1 MRRRSGPPRGIR
13 HRYISGVLAPPPT
26 IDGDFVSGL
35 WPRSCAVIDVDSRPL
50 LLLLATL
57 VSLLTAGVL
66 THALKSARSRDRVL
80 GWGWVFAGAVAVGT
94 GLWSIQALALLGS
107 QLGSSQNFTFKA
119 IALAWGVSVVAAGA
133 ALIAAREI
141 ASARLRLWTLPPL
154 LSVIFGAALG
164 VSVNVLPASSTLA
177 AWSVPWSAVALLLL
191 GASTVVALWGSHGA
205 AGQANEDTRLHA
217 AAGICAL
224 GIGLVAAHTMALHGM
239 RFGPTA
245 EPAAPVAGLDALGL
259 VMAASV
265 GALAVAIAVLSA
277 WFDGR
282 NRAHTRSLATSLNE
296 ANIQLRRQAFCDPLT
311 ALPNRLLFEERLHQT
326 LQRVG
331 RTQSAMA
338 VLFIDLDGFKPIND
352 SFGHAAG
359 DVVLREVGARLLDLA
374 GQSGTAA
381 RVGGDEFLLLV
392 PQPGNAEGAAA
403 VAQQALQVLGRPY
416 KLPNR
421 GEVKLSCSIGIA
433 LFPEHGST
441 AKLIANADAAMYA
454 AKRTG
459 GSTYAFFEARMD
471 LDVREQVEMQ
481 TELRLALERHQLKL
495 YYQPKIHGASGQ
507 VTGVEALIRWDHPVR
522 GLMSPEVFIPVAERF
537 GLIGHIGNWVIEES
551 CRQIRQWLD
560 LGLRMRVAVN
570 LSMHQL
576 RQDDLV
582 PRIRRALDA
591 YRVDPALLTFEIT
604 ESVAMEDT
612 QATMRSF
619 GHLARVGAS
628 LSIDDFGTGYSSL
641 AYLRKLPARQLKID
655 RGFVADVEHSSDA
668 LAVVDAVIKLAHAL
682 GLKVVAEG
690 VETERQR
697 DVLLGLR
704 CDELQGYLF
713 ARPMPA
719 QMLTVW
725 AMNGE
730 DDAHDIEFRHSLFA
744 GHVPSAL
751 Q

>member
-1 MRRRSGPPRGIR
+1 
-13 HRYISGVLAPPPT
+13 
-26 IDGDFVSGL
+26 
-35 WPRSCAVIDVDSRPL
+35 VIDAESHPL

-66 THALKSARSRDRVL
+66 MHALKTARSRDSLL
-80 GWGWVFAGAVAVGT
+80 GWGWVLAGAMAVGT
-94 GLWSIQALALLGS
+94 GLWSTQALALLGS
-107 QLGSSQNFTFKA
+107 RLGGSQLFTFKA

-133 ALIAAREI
+133 GLLAAREI
-141 ASARLRLWTLPPL
+141 ASPRLRMWTLPWI
-154 LSVIFGAALG
+154 LSAIFGVALG
-164 VSVNVLPASSTLA
+164 ITVKVLPAGSTLA
-177 AWSVPWSAVALLLL
+177 SWSVFWSAAAVLLL
-191 GASTVVALWGSHGA
+191 GTSAMFTQWWSHSASGQAQEDAGLHGA
-205 AGQANEDTRLHA
+205 AGIAT
-217 AAGICAL
+217 L
-224 GIGLVAAHTMALHGM
+224 GIGLAGAHAMALHGM
-239 RFGPTA
+239 QFRSVV
-245 EPAAPVAGLDALGL
+245 EPATAIEGLDALGL
-259 VMAASV
+259 TVAASV

-277 WFDGR
+277 WFDWR
-282 NRAHTRSLATSLNE
+282 NRAHNRSLATSLNE

-311 ALPNRLLFEERLHQT
+311 ALPNRLLFEERMQHA

-331 RTQSAMA
+331 RTPSAMA

-359 DVVLREVGARLLDLA
+359 DVVLREVGARLLELA

-392 PQPGNAEGAAA
+392 SQPGGTDGAGA

-481 TELRLALERHQLKL
+481 TDLRLALERHQLKL

-507 VTGVEALIRWDHPVR
+507 VTGVEALIRWDHPGR
-522 GLMSPEVFIPVAERF
+522 GLISPEVFIPVAERF
-537 GLIGHIGNWVIEES
+537 GMIGHIGNWVIEEA
-551 CRQIRQWLD
+551 CRQIREWLD

-591 YRVDPALLTFEIT
+591 HRVDPALLTFEIT

-628 LSIDDFGTGYSSL
+628 LAIDDFGTGYSSL

-655 RGFVADVEHSSDA
+655 RSFVADIEHSSDA

-730 DDAHDIEFRHSLFA
+730 DDTHDIEFSHSLFA
-744 GHVPSAL
+744 GHIPSAL

>member
-1 MRRRSGPPRGIR
+1 
-13 HRYISGVLAPPPT
+13 
-26 IDGDFVSGL
+26 
-35 WPRSCAVIDVDSRPL
+35 VIDVESHPL

-66 THALKSARSRDRVL
+66 THALKSARSRDSVL
-80 GWGWVFAGAVAVGT
+80 GWGWVLAGAVAVGT
-94 GLWSIQALALLGS
+94 GLWSTQALVLLGS
-107 QLGSSQNFTFKA
+107 RLGGAQLFTFKA
-119 IALAWGVSVVAAGA
+119 VFLAWVVSVVAAA
-133 ALIAAREI
+133 IALLAAREI
-141 ASARLRLWTLPPL
+141 ASARLRTWGLPWL
-154 LSVIFGAALG
+154 LSAIFGLALAI
-164 VSVNVLPASSTLA
+164 SVQVLPTGGTLA
-177 AWSVPWSAVALLLL
+177 SWNGFWAAAALLLL
-191 GASTVVALWGSHGA
+191 GSSAMVTQWSAHSA
-205 AGQANEDTRLHA
+205 AGQAQEDASLHA
-217 AAGICAL
+217 GAGIAAL
-224 GIGLVAAHTMALHGM
+224 GIGLAGAHAMALHGM
-239 RFGPTA
+239 QFRA
-245 EPAAPVAGLDALGL
+245 VEPMLAVTGLDALGL
-259 VMAASV
+259 TVAATV

-277 WFDGR
+277 WFDWR

-331 RTQSAMA
+331 RTPSAMA

-359 DVVLREVGARLLDLA
+359 DVVLREVGARLLELA

-392 PQPGNAEGAAA
+392 PQPGGTEGAAA

-537 GLIGHIGNWVIEES
+537 GLIGHIGNWVIEEA

-591 YRVDPALLTFEIT
+591 HRVDPALLTFEIT

-628 LSIDDFGTGYSSL
+628 LAIDDFGTGYSSL

-704 CDELQGYLF
+704 CDELQGYLY

-730 DDAHDIEFRHSLFA
+730 DETHDIEFSHSLFA

>member
-1 MRRRSGPPRGIR
+1 M
-13 HRYISGVLAPPPT
+13 
-26 IDGDFVSGL
+26 
-35 WPRSCAVIDVDSRPL
+35 IDVEARPL

-66 THALKSARSRDRVL
+66 THALKTARSRDSLL
-80 GWGWVFAGAVAVGT
+80 GWGWVLAGAVAVGT
-94 GLWSIQALALLGS
+94 GLWSTQALALLGS
-107 QLGSSQNFTFKA
+107 RLGGVQLFTFKGV
-119 IALAWGVSVVAAGA
+119 ALAWGVSVVAAA
-133 ALIAAREI
+133 AGLLAAREI
-141 ASARLRLWTLPPL
+141 ASAHLRVWALPWI
-154 LSVIFGAALG
+154 LSGIFGVALG
-164 VSVNVLPASSTLA
+164 VTVNVLPAGSELA
-177 AWSVPWSAVALLLL
+177 SWHVFWGTAAFLLL
-191 GASTVVALWGSHGA
+191 GTSAWFAQWWSHSA
-205 AGQANEDTRLHA
+205 AGQASEDAGLHA
-217 AAGICAL
+217 AAGVAAL
-224 GIGLVAAHTMALHGM
+224 GIGLAGAQAMALQGM
-239 RFGPTA
+239 QFRNLPDGGL
-245 EPAAPVAGLDALGL
+245 APEGLDALGL
-259 VMAASV
+259 MVAAAV

-277 WFDGR
+277 WFDWR
-282 NRAHTRSLATSLNE
+282 NRAHNRSLATSLNE

-331 RTQSAMA
+331 RTPSAMA

-359 DVVLREVGARLLDLA
+359 DVVLREVGSRLLELA

-392 PQPGNAEGAAA
+392 PQPGGTEGASA
-403 VAQQALQVLGRPY
+403 VAQQALQVLARPY

-537 GLIGHIGNWVIEES
+537 GLIGHIGNWVIEEA

-560 LGLRMRVAVN
+560 MGLRMRVAVN

-591 YRVDPALLTFEIT
+591 HRVDPALLTFEIT

-655 RGFVADVEHSSDA
+655 RGFVADIEHSSDA

-704 CDELQGYLF
+704 CDELQGYLY

-730 DDAHDIEFRHSLFA
+730 DDTHDIEFSHSLFA
-744 GHVPSAL
+744 GHIPSAL

>member
-1 MRRRSGPPRGIR
+1 M
-13 HRYISGVLAPPPT
+13 
-26 IDGDFVSGL
+26 
-35 WPRSCAVIDVDSRPL
+35 IDVEARPA

-66 THALKSARSRDRVL
+66 AHALKTARSRDNL
-80 GWGWVFAGAVAVGT
+80 MGWGWVLAGAVAVGT
-94 GLWSIQALALLGS
+94 GLWSTQALALLGS
-107 QLGSSQNFTFKA
+107 RLGGTQLFLFKGVA
-119 IALAWGVSVVAAGA
+119 VAWCVSVAAAAAGLLVA
-133 ALIAAREI
+133 RALMPR
-141 ASARLRLWTLPPL
+141 RLRLWLVPL
-154 LSVIFGAALG
+154 LLGGIYGAALA
-164 VSVNVLPASSTLA
+164 VTVRVLPGTSELA
-177 AWSVPWSAVALLLL
+177 VWSVPWAVTAFLLLA
-191 GASTVVALWGSHGA
+191 GSVAFSQWWTQTAS
-205 AGQANEDTRLHA
+205 GQAREDMGPHA
-217 AAGICAL
+217 AVSIAAL
-224 GIGLVAAHTMALHGM
+224 GIGLAGAQALVLRGIQY
-239 RFGPTA
+239 RPLTA
-245 EPAAPVAGLDALGL
+245 ELVPSEGLDALGL
-259 VMAASV
+259 TVSASV
-265 GALAVAIAVLSA
+265 GALAVAIAVIGA
-277 WFDGR
+277 WFDWR
-282 NRAHTRSLATSLNE
+282 NRAQNRSLATSLNE

-311 ALPNRLLFEERLHQT
+311 ALPNRLLFEERMNQT

-331 RTQSAMA
+331 RTPSAMA

-359 DVVLREVGARLLDLA
+359 DVVLREVGARLLELA

-392 PQPGNAEGAAA
+392 PQPGGADGASA
-403 VAQQALQVLGRPY
+403 VAQQALQVLARPY
-416 KLPNR
+416 RLPNR

-471 LDVREQVEMQ
+471 LDVREQVELQ
-481 TELRLALERHQLKL
+481 TELRQALERQQLKL

-537 GLIGHIGNWVIEES
+537 GLIGTIGNWVIEES
-551 CRQIRQWLD
+551 CRQIREWLD

-576 RQDDLV
+576 RQEDLV

-591 YRVDPALLTFEIT
+591 HRVDPALLTFEIT

-655 RGFVADVEHSSDA
+655 RGFVADIEHSSDA

-725 AMNGE
+725 AMKDE
-730 DDAHDIEFRHSLFA
+730 DDRDIEFRHSLFQSLPT
-744 GHVPSAL
+744 PSAL

>member
-1 MRRRSGPPRGIR
+1 
-13 HRYISGVLAPPPT
+13 
-26 IDGDFVSGL
+26 
-35 WPRSCAVIDVDSRPL
+35 VIDVESRPL

-66 THALKSARSRDRVL
+66 THALKSARSRDSLL
-80 GWGWVFAGAVAVGT
+80 GWGWVLAGAVAVGT
-94 GLWSIQALALLGS
+94 GLWSTQALALLGS
-107 QLGSSQNFTFKA
+107 RLGGTQVFTFKA
-119 IALAWGVSVVAAGA
+119 VALAWSVSVVAAGA
-133 ALIAAREI
+133 GLLAAREI
-141 ASARLRLWTLPPL
+141 ASARLRTWALPWI
-154 LSVIFGAALG
+154 LSAIYGVALG
-164 VSVNVLPASSTLA
+164 VTVKVLPAGSTLA
-177 AWSVPWSAVALLLL
+177 SWSVFWAFAAWLLL
-191 GASTVVALWGSHGA
+191 GTSAMFTQWWAHTAS
-205 AGQANEDTRLHA
+205 GQAQEDAGLHA
-217 AAGICAL
+217 AAGIAAL
-224 GIGLVAAHTMALHGM
+224 GIGLAGAHAMALHGM
-239 RFGPTA
+239 QFR
-245 EPAAPVAGLDALGL
+245 AADPVLAVAGLDALGL
-259 VMAASV
+259 TVAASV

-277 WFDGR
+277 WFDWR
-282 NRAHTRSLATSLNE
+282 NRSHTRSLATSLNE
-296 ANIQLRRQAFCDPLT
+296 ANTQLRRQAFCDPLT

-331 RTQSAMA
+331 RTPSAMA

-359 DVVLREVGARLLDLA
+359 DVVLREVGARLLELA

-392 PQPGNAEGAAA
+392 PQPGGTEGAAA
-403 VAQQALQVLGRPY
+403 VAQQALHVLARPY

-495 YYQPKIHGASGQ
+495 YYQPKIHGASGR

-522 GLMSPEVFIPVAERF
+522 GLMSPEIFIPVAERF
-537 GLIGHIGNWVIEES
+537 GLIGHIGNWVIEEA

-591 YRVDPALLTFEIT
+591 HRVDPALLTFEIT

-619 GHLARVGAS
+619 GHLARIGAS
-628 LSIDDFGTGYSSL
+628 LAIDDFGTGYSSL

-655 RGFVADVEHSSDA
+655 RGFVADIEHSSDA

-725 AMNGE
+725 AMNG
-730 DDAHDIEFRHSLFA
+730 DDETHDIEFSHSLFA
-744 GHVPSAL
+744 GHIPGAL

>member
-1 MRRRSGPPRGIR
+1 MPGPTRPRR
-13 HRYISGVLAPPPT
+13 ACT
-26 IDGDFVSGL
+26 
-35 WPRSCAVIDVDSRPL
+35 VIDVETRPL

-66 THALKSARSRDRVL
+66 AHALRTARSRDNL
-80 GWGWVFAGAVAVGT
+80 MGWGWVLAGAVAVGT
-94 GLWSIQALALLGS
+94 GLWSIQSLALLGS
-107 QLGSSQNFTFKA
+107 RLGGSQVFTFKSVA
-119 IALAWGVSVVAAGA
+119 IAWCGCVAAA
-133 ALIAAREI
+133 AAGLLVAR
-141 ASARLRLWTLPPL
+141 SLMPRQLRLWLTPL
-154 LSVIFGAALG
+154 VLSTIYGAALG
-164 VSVNVLPASSTLA
+164 LTVRVLPGTSELASWSAGWAITAFALLAASAAFSQWWTQTATGQAREDLGPHAAVSIAVLGVGLAGAHGLAMRGILYRPASSGLM
-177 AWSVPWSAVALLLL
+177 P
-191 GASTVVALWGSHGA
+191 
-205 AGQANEDTRLHA
+205 NE
-217 AAGICAL
+217 
-224 GIGLVAAHTMALHGM
+224 
-239 RFGPTA
+239 
-245 EPAAPVAGLDALGL
+245 GLDALGL
-259 VMAASV
+259 TVSASV
-265 GALAVAIAVLSA
+265 GALAVAIAVIGA
-277 WFDGR
+277 WFDWR
-282 NRAHTRSLATSLNE
+282 NRAQNRSLATSLNE
-296 ANIQLRRQAFCDPLT
+296 ANVQLRRQAFCDPLT

-331 RTQSAMA
+331 RTPSAMA

-359 DVVLREVGARLLDLA
+359 DVVLREVGTRLLELA
-374 GQSGTAA
+374 GPSGTAA

-392 PQPGNAEGAAA
+392 PQPGSPDGAGA
-403 VAQQALQVLGRPY
+403 VAQQVLQVLARPY
-416 KLPNR
+416 RLPNR

-441 AKLIANADAAMYA
+441 AKLIANADAAMYS

-459 GSTYAFFEARMD
+459 GSTYAFFEARME
-471 LDVREQVEMQ
+471 LDVREQVELQ
-481 TELRLALERHQLKL
+481 TELRQALERHQLKL

-507 VTGVEALIRWDHPVR
+507 VTGVEALIRWDHPMR

-537 GLIGHIGNWVIEES
+537 GLIGHIGNWVIEEA

-591 YRVDPALLTFEIT
+591 HRVDPALLTFEIT

-655 RGFVADVEHSSDA
+655 RSFVADIEHSSDA

-725 AMNGE
+725 ATKE
-730 DDAHDIEFRHSLFA
+730 DDGHDIQVRHWLFQSDT
-744 GHVPSAL
+744 PSAL

>member
-1 MRRRSGPPRGIR
+1 
-13 HRYISGVLAPPPT
+13 
-26 IDGDFVSGL
+26 
-35 WPRSCAVIDVDSRPL
+35 VIDVEARPL

-66 THALKSARSRDRVL
+66 THALNTARSRDSLL
-80 GWGWVFAGAVAVGT
+80 GWGWVLAGSVAVGT
-94 GLWSIQALALLGS
+94 GLWSTQSLALVGSRLGGPQLFTFHSMAWAWGTSVAAAAASLLAARALRATVLRVWLLPWILSLIFGVAIGITVRVLPVGSELATWSLGWALAAAALLGLSTTFTQWWAHSMVGRANEDSGPLAAPGIAALGTGLACAHALALQGM
-107 QLGSSQNFTFKA
+107 QF
-119 IALAWGVSVVAAGA
+119 
-133 ALIAAREI
+133 R
-141 ASARLRLWTLPPL
+141 P
-154 LSVIFGAALG
+154 LG
-164 VSVNVLPASSTLA
+164 VNLSPA
-177 AWSVPWSAVALLLL
+177 
-191 GASTVVALWGSHGA
+191 
-205 AGQANEDTRLHA
+205 E
-217 AAGICAL
+217 
-224 GIGLVAAHTMALHGM
+224 
-239 RFGPTA
+239 
-245 EPAAPVAGLDALGL
+245 GLDALGL
-259 VMAASV
+259 TVAASV
-265 GALAVAIAVLSA
+265 GALTVAIAVLGA
-277 WFDGR
+277 LFDWR
-282 NRAHTRSLATSLNE
+282 NRAQNRSLATSLNE
-296 ANIQLRRQAFCDPLT
+296 ANTLLRRQAFCDPLT
-311 ALPNRLLFEERLHQT
+311 ELPNRLLFEERLGQT

-331 RTQSAMA
+331 RTPSAMA

-359 DVVLREVGARLLDLA
+359 DVVLREVGARLLELA
-374 GQSGTAA
+374 SPSGTAA

-392 PQPGNAEGAAA
+392 PQPGGNEGAAA
-403 VAQQALQVLGRPY
+403 VAQRALQVLARPY

-433 LFPEHGST
+433 MFPEHGST

-481 TELRLALERHQLKL
+481 TDLRQALERNQLKL

-522 GLMSPEVFIPVAERF
+522 GLISPELFIPVAERF
-537 GLIGHIGNWVIEES
+537 GLIGHIGNWVIEEV
-551 CRQIRQWLD
+551 CRQIRHWLD
-560 LGLRMRVAVN
+560 LGLRMRVSLN

-582 PRIRRALDA
+582 PRIRRSLDA
-591 YRVDPALLTFEIT
+591 HRVDPALLTFEIT

-655 RGFVADVEHSSDA
+655 RGFVADIEHSSDA

-690 VETERQR
+690 VETESQR

-725 AMNGE
+725 AMKEHDEPN
-730 DDAHDIEFRHSLFA
+730 DIEFSHSLFQSHIPA
-744 GHVPSAL
+744 AL

>member
-1 MRRRSGPPRGIR
+1 MPGQQRPRRVR
-13 HRYISGVLAPPPT
+13 T
-26 IDGDFVSGL
+26 
-35 WPRSCAVIDVDSRPL
+35 VIDVEARPL
-50 LLLLATL
+50 LLLLAAL
-57 VSLLTAGVL
+57 VALLTAGVL
-66 THALKSARSRDRVL
+66 AHALKTARSRDDL
-80 GWGWVFAGAVAVGT
+80 MGWGWVLAGAVAVGT
-94 GLWSIQALALLGS
+94 GLWSTQALALLGAR
-107 QLGSSQNFTFKA
+107 LGGTQVFSFNA
-119 IALAWGVSVVAAGA
+119 VALAWGASVAAA
-133 ALIAAREI
+133 AASLLVARSPLSRTLRIWLTPWLLAAI
-141 ASARLRLWTLPPL
+141 YG
-154 LSVIFGAALG
+154 VALAVTVRVMPG
-164 VSVNVLPASSTLA
+164 LSTLA
-177 AWSVPWSAVALLLL
+177 SWSVGSAIAALCWLAAAATFSQWWTHTVSGQAREDLGPHAAVSIAVL
-191 GASTVVALWGSHGA
+191 GA
-205 AGQANEDTRLHA
+205 
-217 AAGICAL
+217 
-224 GIGLVAAHTMALHGM
+224 GLVGAHALALRGIQYQAMAGV
-239 RFGPTA
+239 P
-245 EPAAPVAGLDALGL
+245 PSDGLDALGL
-259 VMAASV
+259 TVSASV
-265 GALAVAIAVLSA
+265 GALAVAIAVLGA
-277 WFDGR
+277 WFDWR
-282 NRAHTRSLATSLNE
+282 NRAQNRSLATSLNE

-311 ALPNRLLFEERLHQT
+311 ALPNRLLFEERLNQT

-331 RTQSAMA
+331 RTPSAMA

-359 DVVLREVGARLLDLA
+359 DVVLREVGSRLLELA
-374 GQSGTAA
+374 GPSGTAA

-392 PQPGNAEGAAA
+392 PQPGSADGAAA
-403 VAQQALQVLGRPY
+403 VAQQALEVLARPY

-471 LDVREQVEMQ
+471 LDVREQVELQ
-481 TELRLALERHQLKL
+481 TELRLALERQQLRL
-495 YYQPKIHGASGQ
+495 YYQPKIHAASGQ
-507 VTGVEALIRWDHPVR
+507 VTGVEALIRWDHPLR

-591 YRVDPALLTFEIT
+591 HRVDPALLTFEIT

-619 GHLARVGAS
+619 GHLARIGAS

-655 RGFVADVEHSSDA
+655 RGFVADIEHSSDA

-725 AMNGE
+725 AMKE
-730 DDAHDIEFRHSLFA
+730 DDGHDIEFRHSLVQS
-744 GHVPSAL
+744 HLPSAL

>member
-1 MRRRSGPPRGIR
+1 M
-13 HRYISGVLAPPPT
+13 
-26 IDGDFVSGL
+26 
-35 WPRSCAVIDVDSRPL
+35 IDVETRPL

-66 THALKSARSRDRVL
+66 THALKTARSRDSL
-80 GWGWVFAGAVAVGT
+80 MGWGWVLAGAVAVGT
-94 GLWSIQALALLGS
+94 GLWSAQSLALLGARLGGS
-107 QLGSSQNFTFKA
+107 QLFSFKGV
-119 IALAWGVSVVAAGA
+119 ALAWCVSVGA
-133 ALIAAREI
+133 AAASLFAARGLPT
-141 ASARLRLWTLPPL
+141 ARLRVWAAPWILSL
-154 LSVIFGAALG
+154 LCGVALG
-164 VSVNVLPASSTLA
+164 ATVNVLPGTSQLA
-177 AWSVPWSAVALLLL
+177 MWGLGWSLGAVVLL
-191 GASTVVALWGSHGA
+191 GVSATLTQWWSHSVS
-205 AGQANEDTRLHA
+205 GQAREDTGPHA
-217 AAGICAL
+217 MGGIAVM
-224 GIGLVAAHTMALHGM
+224 GVGLVGAHALALRGI
-239 RFGPTA
+239 RFQPLGVTELPGG
-245 EPAAPVAGLDALGL
+245 GLDALGL
-259 VMAASV
+259 TVAASM

-277 WFDGR
+277 WFDWR
-282 NRAHTRSLATSLNE
+282 NRAHNRSLATSLNE

-311 ALPNRLLFEERLHQT
+311 ALPNRLLFEERMQQT

-331 RTQSAMA
+331 RTSGAMA

-359 DVVLREVGARLLDLA
+359 DVVLREVGGRLLELA
-374 GQSGTAA
+374 GPSGTAA

-392 PQPGNAEGAAA
+392 PQPGGADGAGT
-403 VAQQALQVLGRPY
+403 VALQVLQVLGRPY
-416 KLPNR
+416 RLPNR

-471 LDVREQVEMQ
+471 LDVREQVELQ

-507 VTGVEALIRWDHPVR
+507 VTGVEALIRWDHPLR

-537 GLIGHIGNWVIEES
+537 GLIGHIGTWVIEES
-551 CRQIRQWLD
+551 CRQIREWLD

-576 RQDDLV
+576 RQEDLV
-582 PRIRRALDA
+582 PRIRRALDTH
-591 YRVDPALLTFEIT
+591 RVDPALLTFEIT

-619 GHLARVGAS
+619 GHLARIGAS

-655 RGFVADVEHSSDA
+655 RGFVADIEHSSDA

-719 QMLTVW
+719 KMLTVW
-725 AMNGE
+725 AMKE
-730 DDAHDIEFRHSLFA
+730 DDGHDIEFRHSLFQS
-744 GHVPSAL
+744 HIPSAL

>member
-1 MRRRSGPPRGIR
+1 
-13 HRYISGVLAPPPT
+13 
-26 IDGDFVSGL
+26 
-35 WPRSCAVIDVDSRPL
+35 VIDPDIRPL
-50 LLLLATL
+50 LWLLAML
-57 VSLLTAGVL
+57 VAVLTAGVL
-66 THALKSARSRDRVL
+66 RHALSTARSSDRVV
-80 GWGWVFAGAVAVGT
+80 GWGWVLAGAVAVGT
-94 GLWSIQALALLGS
+94 GMWSAQALGLLGTRLGGA
-107 QLGSSQNFTFKA
+107 QLFTFKA
-119 IALAWGVSVVAAGA
+119 IAQAWMACVAAAGIT
-133 ALIAAREI
+133 LIAARGLPTPRMQTLVLPGILGVAVCSGLAVATRVLPSSSELATWNVYWI
-141 ASARLRLWTLPPL
+141 AVSALVLW
-154 LSVIFGAALG
+154 IGAALVLWWMTSPGGQVVDTAGSQAVVG
-164 VSVNVLPASSTLA
+164 VGV
-177 AWSVPWSAVALLLL
+177 
-191 GASTVVALWGSHGA
+191 
-205 AGQANEDTRLHA
+205 
-217 AAGICAL
+217 L
-224 GIGLVAAHTMALHGM
+224 GIGLACAHALIVLGM
-239 RFGPTA
+239 PFR
-245 EPAAPVAGLDALGL
+245 PAATLAEADGLDAVGL
-259 VMAASV
+259 MMAATA
-265 GALAVAIAVLSA
+265 GALAVTMALLSA
-277 WFDGR
+277 WVDSR
-282 NRAHTRSLATSLNE
+282 NRDRTRSLATSLNE
-296 ANIQLRRQAFCDPLT
+296 ANTQLRRQAYCDPLT
-311 ALPNRLLFEERLHQT
+311 ALPNRLLFEERLNQT

-331 RTQSAMA
+331 RSPGAMA

-359 DVVLREVGARLLDLA
+359 DEVLREVGARLLELA
-374 GQSGTAA
+374 GASGTPA

-392 PQPGNAEGAAA
+392 PGPGGLDGAAA
-403 VAQQALQVLGRPY
+403 AAQHVLQLLGRPY

-433 LFPEHGST
+433 LFPEHGAT
-441 AKLIANADAAMYA
+441 NKLIANADAAMYA

-471 LDVREQVEMQ
+471 LDVREQVELQ
-481 TELRLALERHQLKL
+481 NDLRQAIERRELVL

-507 VTGVEALIRWDHPVR
+507 VTGVEALIRWEHPVR
-522 GLMSPEVFIPVAERF
+522 GLISPEMFIPVAERF
-537 GLIGHIGNWVIEES
+537 GLIGSVGNWVIEDA

-582 PRIRRALDA
+582 PRIRRALEVH
-591 YRVDPALLTFEIT
+591 RVDPNLLTFEIT

-619 GHLARVGAS
+619 GHLARIGAS

-655 RGFVADVEHSSDA
+655 RSFVADIEHSSDA

-697 DVLLGLR
+697 DILLGLR

-713 ARPMPA
+713 AKPMPA
-719 QMLTVW
+719 KMLTLW
-725 AMNGE
+725 AM
-730 DDAHDIEFRHSLFA
+730 DDDDVHDIEFRHSLFQDNLT
-744 GHVPSAL
+744 SSI

>member
-1 MRRRSGPPRGIR
+1 
-13 HRYISGVLAPPPT
+13 
-26 IDGDFVSGL
+26 
-35 WPRSCAVIDVDSRPL
+35 VIDVESRPL

-66 THALKSARSRDRVL
+66 THALKTARSRDTLL
-80 GWGWVFAGAVAVGT
+80 GWGWVLAGAVAVGT
-94 GLWSIQALALLGS
+94 GLWSTQALALLGS
-107 QLGSSQNFTFKA
+107 RLGGAQLFTFKA
-119 IALAWGVSVVAAGA
+119 LALAWGASVVAAGA
-133 ALIAAREI
+133 CLLAAREI
-141 ASARLRLWTLPPL
+141 ASARLRVWALPWI
-154 LSVIFGAALG
+154 LSAIFGVALG
-164 VSVNVLPASSTLA
+164 ITAKVLPSGSVLAS
-177 AWSVPWSAVALLLL
+177 WSAFWAGGAFVLL
-191 GASTVVALWGSHGA
+191 GSSAAFALWWSHTA
-205 AGQANEDTRLHA
+205 SGQAQEDAGLHA
-217 AAGICAL
+217 AAGVAAL
-224 GIGLVAAHTMALHGM
+224 GIGLAGAHAMALHGM
-239 RFGPTA
+239 QFRALDEPTLA
-245 EPAAPVAGLDALGL
+245 VAGLDALGL
-259 VMAASV
+259 TVAATV
-265 GALAVAIAVLSA
+265 GALAVGIAVLSA
-277 WFDGR
+277 WFDWR
-282 NRAHTRSLATSLNE
+282 NRAHNRSLATSLNE
-296 ANIQLRRQAFCDPLT
+296 ANIRLRRQAFCDPLT

-331 RTQSAMA
+331 RTPSAMA

-359 DVVLREVGARLLDLA
+359 DVVLREVGGRLLELA
-374 GQSGTAA
+374 GQHGTAA

-392 PQPGNAEGAAA
+392 PQPGGVEGAAA
-403 VAQQALQVLGRPY
+403 VAQQALHVLARPY

-459 GSTYAFFEARMD
+459 GSTFAFFEARMD

-495 YYQPKIHGASGQ
+495 YYQPKIHGATGQ

-522 GLMSPEVFIPVAERF
+522 GLMSPEIFIPVAERF

-551 CRQIRQWLD
+551 CRQIREWLE

-582 PRIRRALDA
+582 PRIKRALDVH
-591 YRVDPALLTFEIT
+591 RIDPALLTFEIT

-655 RGFVADVEHSSDA
+655 RGFVADIEHSSDA

-704 CDELQGYLF
+704 CDELQGYLY

-725 AMNGE
+725 AMN
-730 DDAHDIEFRHSLFA
+730 DDDDPRDIEFSHSLFA
-744 GHVPSAL
+744 GDAPAAL

>member
-1 MRRRSGPPRGIR
+1 MPGQHSPRRVR
-13 HRYISGVLAPPPT
+13 T
-26 IDGDFVSGL
+26 
-35 WPRSCAVIDVDSRPL
+35 VIDVEARPL

-66 THALKSARSRDRVL
+66 AHALKTARSRDSLL
-80 GWGWVFAGAVAVGT
+80 GWGWVLAGAVAVGT
-94 GLWSIQALALLGS
+94 GLWSTQALALLGS
-107 QLGSSQNFTFKA
+107 RLGGTQLFAFK
-119 IALAWGVSVVAAGA
+119 SVVFAWSASVAAA
-133 ALIAAREI
+133 AVSLLVTRALVSR
-141 ASARLRLWTLPPL
+141 RLHVWLTPWL
-154 LSVIFGAALG
+154 LSLIYGMALG
-164 VSVNVLPASSTLA
+164 VTVRVLPSASELASWSLGWAAAALSILA
-177 AWSVPWSAVALLLL
+177 ASVTFSQWW
-191 GASTVVALWGSHGA
+191 THTI
-205 AGQANEDTRLHA
+205 AGQAREDLGGPHA
-217 AAGICAL
+217 AVGVTVLGVGLAGAHAL
-224 GIGLVAAHTMALHGM
+224 ALSGIQYRPLGWDPL
-239 RFGPTA
+239 PTS
-245 EPAAPVAGLDALGL
+245 GLDALGL
-259 VMAASV
+259 TVAASV
-265 GALAVAIAVLSA
+265 GALAVAIAVLGA
-277 WFDGR
+277 WFDWR
-282 NRAHTRSLATSLNE
+282 NRAQNRSLTTSLNE

-311 ALPNRLLFEERLHQT
+311 ALPNRLLFEERLNQT

-331 RTQSAMA
+331 RTPSAMA

-359 DVVLREVGARLLDLA
+359 DVVLREVGARLLELA

-392 PQPGNAEGAAA
+392 PQPGGADGASA
-403 VAQQALQVLGRPY
+403 VAQQALQVLARPY

-471 LDVREQVEMQ
+471 LDVREQVELQ
-481 TELRLALERHQLKL
+481 TELRQALERQQLRL

-522 GLMSPEVFIPVAERF
+522 GLLSPEVFIPVAERF

-551 CRQIRQWLD
+551 CRQIRHWLD

-591 YRVDPALLTFEIT
+591 HRVDPALLTFEIT

-619 GHLARVGAS
+619 GHLARIGAS
-628 LSIDDFGTGYSSL
+628 LAIDDFGTGYSSL

-655 RGFVADVEHSSDA
+655 KGFVADIEHSSDA

-725 AMNGE
+725 AMKE
-730 DDAHDIEFRHSLFA
+730 DDGHDIEFRHSLFQS
-744 GHVPSAL
+744 HVPSAL

>member
-1 MRRRSGPPRGIR
+1 MPGR
-13 HRYISGVLAPPPT
+13 
-26 IDGDFVSGL
+26 
-35 WPRSCAVIDVDSRPL
+35 PRSRRARTVIDVEARPL

-66 THALKSARSRDRVL
+66 AHALKTARSRDSL
-80 GWGWVFAGAVAVGT
+80 MGWGWVLAGAVAVGT
-94 GLWSIQALALLGS
+94 GLWSTQALALLGS
-107 QLGSSQNFTFKA
+107 RLGGTQLFTFRSVS
-119 IALAWGVSVVAAGA
+119 LAWSANVAAA
-133 ALIAAREI
+133 AVGLLVAR
-141 ASARLRLWTLPPL
+141 SLMSRRQRVWLTPWL
-154 LSVIFGAALG
+154 LSLIYGAALG
-164 VSVNVLPASSTLA
+164 VTVRVLPSVSELASWSLGWALA
-177 AWSVPWSAVALLLL
+177 AVSLLAASVTFSQWW
-191 GASTVVALWGSHGA
+191 THTA
-205 AGQANEDTRLHA
+205 AGQAREDLGPHA
-217 AAGICAL
+217 AVGITVL
-224 GIGLVAAHTMALHGM
+224 GIGLAGAHALALRGIQY
-239 RFGPTA
+239 RPLSAGLLPS
-245 EPAAPVAGLDALGL
+245 EGLDALGL
-259 VMAASV
+259 TVSASV
-265 GALAVAIAVLSA
+265 GALAVAIAVLGA
-277 WFDGR
+277 WFDWR
-282 NRAHTRSLATSLNE
+282 NRAQNRSLATSLNE

-311 ALPNRLLFEERLHQT
+311 ALPNRLLFEERMNQT

-331 RTQSAMA
+331 RTPSAMA

-359 DVVLREVGARLLDLA
+359 DVVLREVGTRLLELA

-392 PQPGNAEGAAA
+392 PQPGGADGASA
-403 VAQQALQVLGRPY
+403 VAQQALQVLARPY

-471 LDVREQVEMQ
+471 LDVREQVELQ
-481 TELRLALERHQLKL
+481 TELRQALERQQLKL

-537 GLIGHIGNWVIEES
+537 GLIGHIGNWVIEEA
-551 CRQIRQWLD
+551 CRQIREWLN

-576 RQDDLV
+576 RQEDLV
-582 PRIRRALDA
+582 PRIRRAVDA
-591 YRVDPALLTFEIT
+591 HRVDPALLTFEIT

-619 GHLARVGAS
+619 GHLARIGAS

-655 RGFVADVEHSSDA
+655 RGFVADIEHSSDA

-725 AMNGE
+725 AMKE
-730 DDAHDIEFRHSLFA
+730 DDGHDIEFRHSLFQS
-744 GHVPSAL
+744 HMPSAM

>member
-1 MRRRSGPPRGIR
+1 MPGQQRPRRVR
-13 HRYISGVLAPPPT
+13 T
-26 IDGDFVSGL
+26 
-35 WPRSCAVIDVDSRPL
+35 VIDVEARPL
-50 LLLLATL
+50 LLLLAAL
-57 VSLLTAGVL
+57 VALLTAGVL
-66 THALKSARSRDRVL
+66 AHALKTARSRDDL
-80 GWGWVFAGAVAVGT
+80 MGWGWVLAGAVAVGT
-94 GLWSIQALALLGS
+94 GLWSTQALALLGAR
-107 QLGSSQNFTFKA
+107 LGGTQVFSFNA
-119 IALAWGVSVVAAGA
+119 VALAWGASVAAA
-133 ALIAAREI
+133 AASLLVARSPLSRTLRIWLTPWLLAAI
-141 ASARLRLWTLPPL
+141 YG
-154 LSVIFGAALG
+154 VALAVTVRVMPG
-164 VSVNVLPASSTLA
+164 LSTLA
-177 AWSVPWSAVALLLL
+177 SWSVGSAIAALCWLAAAATFSQWWTHTVSGQAREDLGPHAAVSIAVL
-191 GASTVVALWGSHGA
+191 GA
-205 AGQANEDTRLHA
+205 
-217 AAGICAL
+217 
-224 GIGLVAAHTMALHGM
+224 GLVGAHALALRGIQYQAMAGV
-239 RFGPTA
+239 P
-245 EPAAPVAGLDALGL
+245 PSDGLDALGL
-259 VMAASV
+259 TVSASV
-265 GALAVAIAVLSA
+265 GALAVAIAVLGA
-277 WFDGR
+277 WFDWR
-282 NRAHTRSLATSLNE
+282 NRAQNRSLATSLNE

-311 ALPNRLLFEERLHQT
+311 ALPNRLLFEERLNQT

-331 RTQSAMA
+331 RTPSAMA

-359 DVVLREVGARLLDLA
+359 DVVLREVGSRLLELA
-374 GQSGTAA
+374 GPSGTAA

-392 PQPGNAEGAAA
+392 PQPGSADGAAA
-403 VAQQALQVLGRPY
+403 VAQQALEVLARPY

-471 LDVREQVEMQ
+471 LDVREQVELQ
-481 TELRLALERHQLKL
+481 TELRLALERQQLRL
-495 YYQPKIHGASGQ
+495 YYQPKIHAASGQ
-507 VTGVEALIRWDHPVR
+507 VTGVEALIRWDHPLR

-591 YRVDPALLTFEIT
+591 HRVDPALLTFEIT

-619 GHLARVGAS
+619 GHLARIGAS

-655 RGFVADVEHSSDA
+655 RGFVADIEHSSDA

-725 AMNGE
+725 AMKE
-730 DDAHDIEFRHSLFA
+730 DDGHDIEFRHSLFQS
-744 GHVPSAL
+744 HLPSAL

>member
-1 MRRRSGPPRGIR
+1 MC
-13 HRYISGVLAPPPT
+13 T
-26 IDGDFVSGL
+26 
-35 WPRSCAVIDVDSRPL
+35 VIDVEAHPL
-50 LLLLATL
+50 LLLMATL

-66 THALKSARSRDRVL
+66 THALKTARSRDSL
-80 GWGWVFAGAVAVGT
+80 MGWGWVLAGAVAVGT
-94 GLWSIQALALLGS
+94 GLWSTQALALLGS
-107 QLGSSQNFTFKA
+107 RLGGTQVFTFKA
-119 IALAWGVSVVAAGA
+119 VALAWAASVAAA
-133 ALIAAREI
+133 AVGLLVARSLMSRRSRI
-141 ASARLRLWTLPPL
+141 WLTPWL
-154 LSVIFGAALG
+154 LSLIYGVALG
-164 VSVNVLPASSTLA
+164 VTVRVLPSVSELASWSLGWAVAAFALLA
-177 AWSVPWSAVALLLL
+177 ASVTFSQWW
-191 GASTVVALWGSHGA
+191 THTA
-205 AGQANEDTRLHA
+205 AGQAREDLGPHTA
-217 AAGICAL
+217 VSITVL
-224 GIGLVAAHTMALHGM
+224 GIGLAGAHALALRGIQF
-239 RFGPTA
+239 RSLNAG
-245 EPAAPVAGLDALGL
+245 VLSGGLDALGL
-259 VMAASV
+259 TVSASV
-265 GALAVAIAVLSA
+265 GALAVAIAVLGA
-277 WFDGR
+277 WFDWR
-282 NRAHTRSLATSLNE
+282 NRAQNRSLATSLNE

-311 ALPNRLLFEERLHQT
+311 ALPNRLLFEERLNQT

-331 RTQSAMA
+331 RTPSAMA

-359 DVVLREVGARLLDLA
+359 DVVLREVGGRLLELA

-392 PQPGNAEGAAA
+392 PQPGGADGAGA
-403 VAQQALQVLGRPY
+403 VAQQALHVLARPY

-471 LDVREQVEMQ
+471 LDVREQVELQ
-481 TELRLALERHQLKL
+481 TELRQALERQQLKL

-537 GLIGHIGNWVIEES
+537 GLIGTIGNWVIEES
-551 CRQIRQWLD
+551 CRQIRHWLD

-591 YRVDPALLTFEIT
+591 HRVDPALLTFEIT

-619 GHLARVGAS
+619 GHLARIGAS

-655 RGFVADVEHSSDA
+655 RSFVADIEHSSDA

-725 AMNGE
+725 AMRE
-730 DDAHDIEFRHSLFA
+730 DDGHDIEFRHSLFQS
-744 GHVPSAL
+744 HLPSAT

>member
-1 MRRRSGPPRGIR
+1 
-13 HRYISGVLAPPPT
+13 
-26 IDGDFVSGL
+26 
-35 WPRSCAVIDVDSRPL
+35 VIDVEARPL

-57 VSLLTAGVL
+57 VAVLTAGVL
-66 THALKSARSRDRVL
+66 AHALKTARSRDM
-80 GWGWVFAGAVAVGT
+80 GWGWVLAGAVAVGT
-94 GLWSIQALALLGS
+94 GLWSTQTLALLGS
-107 QLGSSQNFTFKA
+107 RLGGTQVFSFNA
-119 IALAWGVSVVAAGA
+119 VALAWGASVVAAALSLLVARSPLPRRLRIWLTPWLLAAIYGVALAITVRVMPAGSTLASWSAGA
-133 ALIAAREI
+133 ALSALVLLATATTFSQWWTHSASGQARED
-141 ASARLRLWTLPPL
+141 
-154 LSVIFGAALG
+154 LG
-164 VSVNVLPASSTLA
+164 P
-177 AWSVPWSAVALLLL
+177 
-191 GASTVVALWGSHGA
+191 
-205 AGQANEDTRLHA
+205 HA
-217 AAGICAL
+217 AVSIAVL
-224 GIGLVAAHTMALHGM
+224 GIGLVGAHALALRGIQYQ
-239 RFGPTA
+239 
-245 EPAAPVAGLDALGL
+245 PVSGALPNGGLDALGL
-259 VMAASV
+259 TVSASV
-265 GALAVAIAVLSA
+265 GALAVAIAVLGA
-277 WFDGR
+277 WFDWR
-282 NRAHTRSLATSLNE
+282 NRAQNRSLATSLNE

-311 ALPNRLLFEERLHQT
+311 ALPNRLLFEERLNQT
-326 LQRVG
+326 LLRVG
-331 RTQSAMA
+331 RTPSAMA

-359 DVVLREVGARLLDLA
+359 DVVLREVGSRLLELA

-392 PQPGNAEGAAA
+392 PQPGGADGAGA
-403 VAQQALQVLGRPY
+403 VAQQALQVLARPY

-471 LDVREQVEMQ
+471 LDVREQVELQ
-481 TELRLALERHQLKL
+481 TELRLALERQQLRL

-507 VTGVEALIRWDHPVR
+507 VTGVEALIRWDHPLR

-560 LGLRMRVAVN
+560 VGLRMRVAVN

-591 YRVDPALLTFEIT
+591 HRVDPALLTFEIT

-628 LSIDDFGTGYSSL
+628 LAIDDFGTGYSSL

-655 RGFVADVEHSSDA
+655 RGFVADIEHSSDA

-713 ARPMPA
+713 ARPMTA

-725 AMNGE
+725 AMKE
-730 DDAHDIEFRHSLFA
+730 DDGHDIEFRHSLFQS
-744 GHVPSAL
+744 HLPSAL

>member
-1 MRRRSGPPRGIR
+1 M
-13 HRYISGVLAPPPT
+13 
-26 IDGDFVSGL
+26 
-35 WPRSCAVIDVDSRPL
+35 IDVESRPV

-66 THALKSARSRDRVL
+66 MHALKTARSRDTLLGLSWVL
-80 GWGWVFAGAVAVGT
+80 AGAVAVGT
-94 GLWSIQALALLGS
+94 GLWSMQALALLGS
-107 QLGSSQNFTFKA
+107 RLGGIQLFTFKA
-119 IALAWGVSVVAAGA
+119 VALAWGVSVVAAA
-133 ALIAAREI
+133 AGLLAAREI
-141 ASARLRLWTLPPL
+141 ASARLRVWVLPWI
-154 LSVIFGAALG
+154 LSAIFGVALG
-164 VSVNVLPASSTLA
+164 VTVKVLPAGSELA
-177 AWSVPWSAVALLLL
+177 SYGAFWAAAALLLL
-191 GASTVVALWGSHGA
+191 GSSATFTQWWSHSA
-205 AGQANEDTRLHA
+205 AGQAGEDAGLHA
-217 AAGICAL
+217 AAGVATL
-224 GIGLVAAHTMALHGM
+224 GIGLAGAHALALHGM
-239 RFGPTA
+239 QFRSLGA
-245 EPAAPVAGLDALGL
+245 LPAQVDALDALGL
-259 VMAASV
+259 MVAASV

-277 WFDGR
+277 WFDWR
-282 NRAHTRSLATSLNE
+282 NRAHNRSLATSLNE

-331 RTQSAMA
+331 RTPSALA

-359 DVVLREVGARLLDLA
+359 DVVLREVGARLLELA
-374 GQSGTAA
+374 GPSGTAA
-381 RVGGDEFLLLV
+381 RVGGDEFLLLLS
-392 PQPGNAEGAAA
+392 QPGGTDGAAA

-471 LDVREQVEMQ
+471 LDVRDQVEMQ

-560 LGLRMRVAVN
+560 VGLRMRVAVN

-591 YRVDPALLTFEIT
+591 HRVDPALLTFEIT

-619 GHLARVGAS
+619 GHLARIGAS

-655 RGFVADVEHSSDA
+655 RGFVADIEHSSDA

-730 DDAHDIEFRHSLFA
+730 DDTHDIEFSHSLFA
-744 GHVPSAL
+744 GHIPSAL

>member
-1 MRRRSGPPRGIR
+1 
-13 HRYISGVLAPPPT
+13 
-26 IDGDFVSGL
+26 
-35 WPRSCAVIDVDSRPL
+35 VIDPELRPL
-50 LLLLATL
+50 LWLLAML
-57 VSLLTAGVL
+57 VAGITAGVL
-66 THALKSARSRDRVL
+66 RHSLETVRSSDRVL

-94 GLWSIQALALLGS
+94 GLWSAQALALLGTRLGGA
-107 QLGSSQNFTFKA
+107 QLFTLKA
-119 IALAWGVSVVAAGA
+119 IGQAWSACVAAA
-133 ALIAAREI
+133 CVALIAARELPTPRMRAAVLPGVLGVAICAGLAVATRVLPSSSALASWNVHWI
-141 ASARLRLWTLPPL
+141 AVSAIVLW
-154 LSVIFGAALG
+154 VGAAL
-164 VSVNVLPASSTLA
+164 
-177 AWSVPWSAVALLLL
+177 
-191 GASTVVALWGSHGA
+191 ALWWMSSPNAPLADSAGPQA
-205 AGQANEDTRLHA
+205 AGGVA
-217 AAGICAL
+217 AL
-224 GIGLVAAHTMALHGM
+224 GIGLACAHALVVLGTQF
-239 RFGPTA
+239 R
-245 EPAAPVAGLDALGL
+245 PASIDPGTDGLDAMGL
-259 VMAASV
+259 TAAAVV
-265 GALAVAIAVLSA
+265 GALAVAMALVSA
-277 WFDGR
+277 WVDSR
-282 NRAHTRSLATSLNE
+282 NRDRTRSLATSLNE
-296 ANIQLRRQAFCDPLT
+296 ANTQLRRQAFCDPLT
-311 ALPNRLLFEERLHQT
+311 ALPNRLLFEERMSQT

-331 RTQSAMA
+331 RSSGAMA

-359 DVVLREVGARLLDLA
+359 DEVLREVGARLLELA
-374 GQSGTAA
+374 GASGTPA

-392 PQPGNAEGAAA
+392 PGPGGADGAAA
-403 VAQQALQVLGRPY
+403 AAQQVLQLLGRPY
-416 KLPNR
+416 RLPNR

-433 LFPEHGST
+433 LFPEHG
-441 AKLIANADAAMYA
+441 AMNKLIANADAAMYA

-459 GSTYAFFEARMD
+459 GSTHAFFEARMD

-481 TELRLALERHQLKL
+481 NDLRQAIERRQLLL

-507 VTGVEALIRWDHPVR
+507 VTGVEALIRWEHPVR
-522 GLMSPEVFIPVAERF
+522 GLMSPEIFIPVAERF
-537 GLIGHIGNWVIEES
+537 GLIGSIGNWVIEDA

-582 PRIRRALDA
+582 PRILRALEVH
-591 YRVDPALLTFEIT
+591 RVDPALLTFEIT

-619 GHLARVGAS
+619 GHLARIGAS

-655 RGFVADVEHSSDA
+655 RSFVADIEHSSDA

-697 DVLLGLR
+697 DILLGLR

-719 QMLTVW
+719 KMLTLW
-725 AMNGE
+725 AM
-730 DDAHDIEFRHSLFA
+730 DDDDEVHDIEFRHSLFA
-744 GHVPSAL
+744 DNLSSPI

>member
-1 MRRRSGPPRGIR
+1 
-13 HRYISGVLAPPPT
+13 
-26 IDGDFVSGL
+26 
-35 WPRSCAVIDVDSRPL
+35 VIDLDSRPL
-50 LLLLATL
+50 LLVLATL

-66 THALKSARSRDRVL
+66 THALKTARSRDSLL

-94 GLWSIQALALLGS
+94 GLWSTQALALLGS
-107 QLGSSQNFTFKA
+107 RLGGSQIFTFKA
-119 IALAWGVSVVAAGA
+119 IALAWAVSVAAAGA
-133 ALIAAREI
+133 ALLAAREI
-141 ASARLRLWTLPPL
+141 ASARLRLWALPGI
-154 LSVIFGAALG
+154 LSAIFGVALG
-164 VSVNVLPASSTLA
+164 ITVNVLPAGSTLA
-177 AWSVPWSAVALLLL
+177 SWSVFWSAAALLLL
-191 GASTVVALWGSHGA
+191 GASAMFTLWWSHSA
-205 AGQANEDTRLHA
+205 SGQAHEDAGLHA
-217 AAGICAL
+217 AAGIAVL
-224 GIGLVAAHTMALHGM
+224 GIGLAGAHAMALHGTQF
-239 RFGPTA
+239 RSLA
-245 EPAAPVAGLDALGL
+245 EPMAPIAGVDALGL
-259 VMAASV
+259 AVAASV

-277 WFDGR
+277 WFDWR

-331 RTQSAMA
+331 RTPSAMA

-359 DVVLREVGARLLDLA
+359 DVVLREVGARLLELA
-374 GQSGTAA
+374 GASGTAA

-392 PQPGNAEGAAA
+392 PQPGGTEGVAA

-522 GLMSPEVFIPVAERF
+522 GLMSPEIFIPVAERF

-560 LGLRMRVAVN
+560 IGLRMRVAVN

-591 YRVDPALLTFEIT
+591 HRIDPALLTFEIT

-619 GHLARVGAS
+619 GHLARIGAS

-655 RGFVADVEHSSDA
+655 RGFVADIEHSSDA

-730 DDAHDIEFRHSLFA
+730 DDAHDIEFSHSLFA
-744 GHVPSAL
+744 GHIPSAL

>member
-1 MRRRSGPPRGIR
+1 MPRRRARP
-13 HRYISGVLAPPPT
+13 
-26 IDGDFVSGL
+26 
-35 WPRSCAVIDVDSRPL
+35 VIDVESRPL

-66 THALKSARSRDRVL
+66 THALKTARSRDSLL
-80 GWGWVFAGAVAVGT
+80 GWGWVLAGAVAVGT
-94 GLWSIQALALLGS
+94 GLWSTQALALLGS
-107 QLGSSQNFTFKA
+107 RLGGTQLFTFKA
-119 IALAWGVSVVAAGA
+119 VALAWGASVVAAA
-133 ALIAAREI
+133 AGLLAAREI
-141 ASARLRLWTLPPL
+141 PSARLRVWALPWI
-154 LSVIFGAALG
+154 LSAIFGVALG
-164 VSVNVLPASSTLA
+164 ITVNVLPAGSALA
-177 AWSVPWSAVALLLL
+177 SWSLLWAVAAFVVL
-191 GASTVVALWGSHGA
+191 GASAVFTQWWSHTA
-205 AGQANEDTRLHA
+205 TGQAQEDAGPHA
-217 AAGICAL
+217 AAGIAAL
-224 GIGLVAAHTMALHGM
+224 GIGLAGAHALALRGM
-239 RFGPTA
+239 QFKNLA
-245 EPAAPVAGLDALGL
+245 EPAIAVEGLDALGL
-259 VMAASV
+259 TVAASV

-277 WFDGR
+277 WFDWR
-282 NRAHTRSLATSLNE
+282 NRAHNRTLATSLNE

-359 DVVLREVGARLLDLA
+359 DVVLREVGSRLLELA
-374 GQSGTAA
+374 GTSGTAA

-392 PQPGNAEGAAA
+392 PQPGGTEGASA
-403 VAQQALQVLGRPY
+403 VAQQALQVLARPY

-537 GLIGHIGNWVIEES
+537 GLIGHIGNWVIEEA

-591 YRVDPALLTFEIT
+591 HRVDPALLTFEIT

-628 LSIDDFGTGYSSL
+628 LAIDDFGTGYSSL

-655 RGFVADVEHSSDA
+655 RSFVADIEHSSDA

-730 DDAHDIEFRHSLFA
+730 DDTHDIEFSHSLFA
-744 GHVPSAL
+744 GHIPSAL

>member
-1 MRRRSGPPRGIR
+1 
-13 HRYISGVLAPPPT
+13 
-26 IDGDFVSGL
+26 
-35 WPRSCAVIDVDSRPL
+35 VIDVEPRPL

-66 THALKSARSRDRVL
+66 SHALKTARSRDSLL
-80 GWGWVFAGAVAVGT
+80 GWGWVLAGAVAVGT
-94 GLWSIQALALLGS
+94 GLWSTQALALLGS
-107 QLGSSQNFTFKA
+107 RLGGTQVFTFKA

-133 ALIAAREI
+133 GLLAARQI
-141 ASARLRLWTLPPL
+141 ASARLRTWALPWI
-154 LSVIFGAALG
+154 LSAIYGAALG
-164 VSVNVLPASSTLA
+164 VTVKVLPAGSTLA
-177 AWSVPWSAVALLLL
+177 SWSLFWAITAWLLL
-191 GASTVVALWGSHGA
+191 GTSAMFALWWAHTAS
-205 AGQANEDTRLHA
+205 GQAQEDAGLHA
-217 AAGICAL
+217 AAGIAVL
-224 GIGLVAAHTMALHGM
+224 GIGLAGAHAMALHGM
-239 RFGPTA
+239 QFRA
-245 EPAAPVAGLDALGL
+245 ADPALGVAGLDALGL
-259 VMAASV
+259 TVAASV

-277 WFDGR
+277 WFDWR

-296 ANIQLRRQAFCDPLT
+296 ANTQLRRQAFCDPLT
-311 ALPNRLLFEERLHQT
+311 ALPNRLLFEERLNQT

-331 RTQSAMA
+331 RTPSAMA

-359 DVVLREVGARLLDLA
+359 DVVLREVGARLLELA
-374 GQSGTAA
+374 GPSGTAA

-392 PQPGNAEGAAA
+392 PQPGGTEGAAA
-403 VAQQALQVLGRPY
+403 VAQQALQVLARPY

-522 GLMSPEVFIPVAERF
+522 GLMSPEIFIPVAERF

-551 CRQIRQWLD
+551 CRQIRHWLD

-591 YRVDPALLTFEIT
+591 HRVDPALLTFEIT

-619 GHLARVGAS
+619 GHLARIGAS
-628 LSIDDFGTGYSSL
+628 LAIDDFGTGYSSL

-655 RGFVADVEHSSDA
+655 RGFVADIEHSSDA

-730 DDAHDIEFRHSLFA
+730 DETHDIEFSHSLFA
-744 GHVPSAL
+744 GHIPSAL

>member
-1 MRRRSGPPRGIR
+1 
-13 HRYISGVLAPPPT
+13 
-26 IDGDFVSGL
+26 
-35 WPRSCAVIDVDSRPL
+35 
-50 LLLLATL
+50 
-57 VSLLTAGVL
+57 
-66 THALKSARSRDRVL
+66 
-80 GWGWVFAGAVAVGT
+80 
-94 GLWSIQALALLGS
+94 
-107 QLGSSQNFTFKA
+107 
-119 IALAWGVSVVAAGA
+119 
-133 ALIAAREI
+133 
-141 ASARLRLWTLPPL
+141 
-154 LSVIFGAALG
+154 
-164 VSVNVLPASSTLA
+164 
-177 AWSVPWSAVALLLL
+177 
-191 GASTVVALWGSHGA
+191 
-205 AGQANEDTRLHA
+205 
-217 AAGICAL
+217 
-224 GIGLVAAHTMALHGM
+224 
-239 RFGPTA
+239 
-245 EPAAPVAGLDALGL
+245 
-259 VMAASV
+259 
-265 GALAVAIAVLSA
+265 
-277 WFDGR
+277 
-282 NRAHTRSLATSLNE
+282 
-296 ANIQLRRQAFCDPLT
+296 LT
-311 ALPNRLLFEERLHQT
+311 ALPNRLLFEERMNQT

-331 RTQSAMA
+331 RTPSAMA

-359 DVVLREVGARLLDLA
+359 DVVLREVGARLLELA

-392 PQPGNAEGAAA
+392 PQPGSTEGAAT

-522 GLMSPEVFIPVAERF
+522 GLMSPEIFIPVAERF
-537 GLIGHIGNWVIEES
+537 GLIGHIGNWVIEEA

-591 YRVDPALLTFEIT
+591 HRVDPALLTFEIT

-619 GHLARVGAS
+619 GHLARIGAS

-655 RGFVADVEHSSDA
+655 RGFVADIEHSSDA

-730 DDAHDIEFRHSLFA
+730 DDTHDIEFSHSLFA
-744 GHVPSAL
+744 GHIPSAL

>member
-1 MRRRSGPPRGIR
+1 VR
-13 HRYISGVLAPPPT
+13 T
-26 IDGDFVSGL
+26 
-35 WPRSCAVIDVDSRPL
+35 VIDVETRPL

-66 THALKSARSRDRVL
+66 THALKTARSRDSL
-80 GWGWVFAGAVAVGT
+80 MGWGWVLAGAVAVGT
-94 GLWSIQALALLGS
+94 GLWSTQSLALLGS
-107 QLGSSQNFTFKA
+107 RLGGIQLFTFKS
-119 IALAWGVSVVAAGA
+119 IALAWCASVAAA
-133 ALIAAREI
+133 AVGLLVAR
-141 ASARLRLWTLPPL
+141 ALVSRRLRVWLTPWL
-154 LSVIFGAALG
+154 LSLIYGVALG
-164 VSVNVLPASSTLA
+164 VTVRVLPSVSELA
-177 AWSVPWSAVALLLL
+177 ACSWGWALAAVCVLAASATFAQWW
-191 GASTVVALWGSHGA
+191 THTA
-205 AGQANEDTRLHA
+205 AGQAREDIGPHA
-217 AAGICAL
+217 VVGIAVLGVGLAGAHAL
-224 GIGLVAAHTMALHGM
+224 ALHGIQYRPLSSGM
-239 RFGPTA
+239 LPSG
-245 EPAAPVAGLDALGL
+245 GLNALGL
-259 VMAASV
+259 TVAASV
-265 GALAVAIAVLSA
+265 GALAVAIAVLGA
-277 WFDGR
+277 WFDWR
-282 NRAHTRSLATSLNE
+282 NRAQNRSLATSLNE
-296 ANIQLRRQAFCDPLT
+296 ANTQLRRQAFCDPLT
-311 ALPNRLLFEERLHQT
+311 ALPNRLLFEERMNQT

-331 RTQSAMA
+331 RTPSAMA

-359 DVVLREVGARLLDLA
+359 DVVLREVGVRLLELA

-392 PQPGNAEGAAA
+392 PQPGGSDGAAT
-403 VAQQALQVLGRPY
+403 VAQQALQVLARPY

-471 LDVREQVEMQ
+471 LDVREQVELQ
-481 TELRLALERHQLKL
+481 TELRLALERQQLKL

-551 CRQIRQWLD
+551 CRQIREWLN

-582 PRIRRALDA
+582 PRIRRAVDA
-591 YRVDPALLTFEIT
+591 HRVDPALLTFEIT

-619 GHLARVGAS
+619 GHLARIGAS

-655 RGFVADVEHSSDA
+655 RGFVADIEHSSDA

-725 AMNGE
+725 AMKE
-730 DDAHDIEFRHSLFA
+730 DDGHDIEFRHSLFQS
-744 GHVPSAL
+744 HVPSAL

>member
-1 MRRRSGPPRGIR
+1 
-13 HRYISGVLAPPPT
+13 
-26 IDGDFVSGL
+26 
-35 WPRSCAVIDVDSRPL
+35 VINVDSRLL

-66 THALKSARSRDRVL
+66 THALKTARSRDSLL
-80 GWGWVFAGAVAVGT
+80 GWGWVLAGAVAVGT
-94 GLWSIQALALLGS
+94 GLWSTQALALLGS
-107 QLGSSQNFTFKA
+107 RLDGAQPFAFKDV
-119 IALAWGVSVVAAGA
+119 ALAWGVSVLAAGVG
-133 ALIAAREI
+133 LLAAREI
-141 ASARLRLWTLPPL
+141 ESTRLRVWVLPWV
-154 LSVIFGAALG
+154 LSAIFGVALG
-164 VSVNVLPASSTLA
+164 VAVNVLPAGSELA
-177 AWSVPWSAVALLLL
+177 AWSPFWAAAAILLL
-191 GASTVVALWGSHGA
+191 GSSAVFAQWWSHSA
-205 AGQANEDTRLHA
+205 AGRASEDAGLHA
-217 AAGICAL
+217 AAGIAAL
-224 GIGLVAAHTMALHGM
+224 GIGLAGAHAMALQGLQF
-239 RFGPTA
+239 RNLPG
-245 EPAAPVAGLDALGL
+245 AAAIEGLDALGL
-259 VMAASV
+259 MVAASV
-265 GALAVAIAVLSA
+265 GALAVAIAVLGA
-277 WFDGR
+277 WFDWR
-282 NRAHTRSLATSLNE
+282 NRAHNRSLATSLNE

-331 RTQSAMA
+331 RTPSAMA
-338 VLFIDLDGFKPIND
+338 VFFIDLDGFKPIND

-359 DVVLREVGARLLDLA
+359 DVVLREVGGRLLELA

-392 PQPGNAEGAAA
+392 PQPGGTEGAGA
-403 VAQQALQVLGRPY
+403 VAQQVLQVLARPY

-537 GLIGHIGNWVIEES
+537 GLIGHIGNWVIEEA
-551 CRQIRQWLD
+551 CGQIRQWLD

-591 YRVDPALLTFEIT
+591 HRVDPALLTFEIT

-619 GHLARVGAS
+619 GHLARIGAS

-655 RGFVADVEHSSDA
+655 RGFVADIEHSSDA

-704 CDELQGYLF
+704 CDELQGYLY

-730 DDAHDIEFRHSLFA
+730 DDTHDIEFSHSLFA
-744 GHVPSAL
+744 GHIPSAL

>member
-1 MRRRSGPPRGIR
+1 M
-13 HRYISGVLAPPPT
+13 
-26 IDGDFVSGL
+26 
-35 WPRSCAVIDVDSRPL
+35 IDVESRPV

-66 THALKSARSRDRVL
+66 LHALKTARSRDSLL
-80 GWGWVFAGAVAVGT
+80 GWGWVLAGAVAVGT
-94 GLWSIQALALLGS
+94 GLWSMQALALLGS
-107 QLGSSQNFTFKA
+107 RLGGIQLFTFKA
-119 IALAWGVSVVAAGA
+119 VALAWGVSVVAAGA
-133 ALIAAREI
+133 GLLAAREI
-141 ASARLRLWTLPPL
+141 ASARLRVWALPWI
-154 LSVIFGAALG
+154 LSAIFGAALG
-164 VSVNVLPASSTLA
+164 VTVNVLPAGSELA
-177 AWSVPWSAVALLLL
+177 SYSMFWAAAALLLL
-191 GASTVVALWGSHGA
+191 GSSATFTQWWSHSA
-205 AGQANEDTRLHA
+205 AGQAGEDAGLHA
-217 AAGICAL
+217 AAGVATL
-224 GIGLVAAHTMALHGM
+224 GIGLAGAHALALQGMQFRNLGDAAVA
-239 RFGPTA
+239 
-245 EPAAPVAGLDALGL
+245 VVGLDALGL
-259 VMAASV
+259 LVAASV

-277 WFDGR
+277 WFDWR
-282 NRAHTRSLATSLNE
+282 NRAHNRSLATSLNE

-311 ALPNRLLFEERLHQT
+311 ALPNRLLFEERLNQT

-331 RTQSAMA
+331 RTPSAMA

-359 DVVLREVGARLLDLA
+359 DVVLREVGSRLLELA
-374 GQSGTAA
+374 GPSGTAA

-392 PQPGNAEGAAA
+392 PQPGGSDGAAA
-403 VAQQALQVLGRPY
+403 VAQQALQVLARPY

-495 YYQPKIHGASGQ
+495 YYQPKIHGATGQ
-507 VTGVEALIRWDHPVR
+507 VTGVEALIRWEHPVR
-522 GLMSPEVFIPVAERF
+522 GLMSPEIFIPVAERF
-537 GLIGHIGNWVIEES
+537 GLIGHIGNWVIDEA

-582 PRIRRALDA
+582 PRIRRALDVH
-591 YRVDPALLTFEIT
+591 RVDPALLTFEIT

-619 GHLARVGAS
+619 GHLARIGAS
-628 LSIDDFGTGYSSL
+628 LAIDDFGTGYSSL

-655 RGFVADVEHSSDA
+655 RGFVADIEHSSDA

-730 DDAHDIEFRHSLFA
+730 DDTHDIEFSHSLFA
-744 GHVPSAL
+744 GHIPSAL